1 MPGDRGRYPT
11 RDEAAAYL
19 RAYADHFDLPVRTH
33 ARVRS
38 VRPNAPALYSVELAD
53 GGSLRARAVVAASG
67 GFGRPHR
74 PVLPGQEHY
83 AGRLMHVSGYRRPD
97 EFAGQRVVVVAAGNS
112 AVQVAVELAG
122 VADVT
127 LATRS
132 PLALRR
138 HRPLGVDLHYWVRW
152 SGLDRLPL
160 GRRAASSVGV
170 LDDGTYAEAV
180 AAGRPERR
188 PMFDSF
194 TPDGVLWSDGTR
206 EQVDTVI
213 LATGYLPDL
222 GYLPAAA
229 FGDDGWPL
237 HRRGISSTLPGL
249 GFVGLPGQTGIAS
262 AMLRGVGP
270 DARHV
275 VRRLRHHLASAPDP
289 RAGQRLL
296 AEAT

>member
-53 GGSLRARAVVAASG
+53 GGSLRARAV
-67 GFGRPHR
+67 
-74 PVLPGQEHY
+74 
-83 AGRLMHVSGYRRPD
+83 GYRRPD